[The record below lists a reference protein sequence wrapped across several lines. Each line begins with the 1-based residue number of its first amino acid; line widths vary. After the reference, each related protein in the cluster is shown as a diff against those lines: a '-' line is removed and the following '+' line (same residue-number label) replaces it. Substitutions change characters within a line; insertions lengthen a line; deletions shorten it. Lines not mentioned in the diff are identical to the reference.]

1 MSKNPFLQ
9 LTKKAGASLLLAASL
24 TFSSQV
30 MSAVINFDD
39 LAGGDEVTNQ
49 YQNQGVVFSGGL
61 FVIGPGAFTNPVSA
75 PNSVFYSSLAGVTA
89 EFFNPVSCA
98 IATTDYVAF
107 TPTDASSNNT
117 QFQLIAFDVAG
128 NQIGLA
134 QTNVES
140 TGVYSLLEDPKISLS
155 VAGIHSVLLTGFTT
169 QAGNYVIEGDNFEF
183 NNLSTVPVPAGIW
196 LFVSGAA
203 GLLGFARRRA
213 S

>member
-1 MSKNPFLQ
+1 MSKNPFLK
-9 LTKKAGASLLLAASL
+9 LTKKAGESLLLAASL

-39 LAGGDEVTNQ
+39 LADGDEVTNQ

-61 FVIGPGAFTNPVSA
+61 RVIGPSAFTNPVSA
-75 PNSVFYSSLAGVTA
+75 PNSAFYSSLTGVTA
-89 EFFNPVSCA
+89 EFFDPVSGV

-117 QFQLIAFDVAG
+117 RFQLIAFDIAG

-140 TGVYSLLEDPKISLS
+140 TGVYSPVEDPKISLS
-155 VAGIHSVLLTGFTT
+155 IAGIHSVLLTGFLT
-169 QAGNYVIEGDNFEF
+169 QAGNYGIEGDNFEF
-183 NNLSTVPVPAGIW
+183 NTLSAVPVPAGVW